1 MRVKF
6 FRDSKKH
13 DDYEWFQPK
22 YQRIM
27 SEVSEKRKV
36 GVEKGNDPM
45 LPKNNIKF
53 VR

>member
-13 DDYEWFQPK
+13 DDYEWFNPK

-27 SEVSEKRKV
+27 SEVSEKKS
-36 GVEKGNDPM
+36 GDEEGFDPT
-45 LPKNNIKF
+45 LPKHRIRF